1 MTVPNTHPHYHIVG
15 AGLAGLSCASLL
27 AEQGAAVTL
36 YEAAGQAGGR
46 CRSFTDPLLDRLIDN
61 GNHLMLGANLHAF
74 AYLDRIGGRQGL
86 IRIDPV
92 RLPFLDVADGRHWQ
106 VSPGMGAL
114 PLWLLDRKRRP
125 PDLGLLDMLAPLR
138 LAFASAAD
146 RVGDVLDM
154 KSPAGRALWHPLAVS
169 ILNTDPA
176 EASARLLWSVFKR
189 TLLRGAEACRPYIA
203 GEGGLSAALVTPA
216 LSHLTSRDAEVRFN
230 HRLRHLEIADGR
242 VVALGFADG
251 ARPLGAADRVVLA
264 VPPDAA
270 VSLLPNLA
278 APLES
283 RAILNL
289 HFRLPAPVPS
299 SLPGGLPL
307 VGLVGGLAEWL
318 FLRGDVLSVT
328 ISAADAW
335 MEETAETI
343 SARIW
348 AELAPHLGR
357 SGQTCPPCRVIKERR
372 ATFAA
377 TPSMESRRP
386 AAKVQGLEN
395 LWLAGDWTQTGLPAT
410 IEGAVQSGHV
420 AALAALA

>member
-1 MTVPNTHPHYHIVG
+1 MQNQPHYHIVG
-15 AGLAGLSCASLL
+15 AGLAGLASASLL

-46 CRSFTDPLLDRLIDN
+46 CRSFTDPVLDRLIDN
-61 GNHLMLGANLHAF
+61 GNHLMLGANPHAF

-92 RLPFLDVADGRHWQ
+92 RLAFLDLADGRHWQ
-106 VSPGMGAL
+106 VSPGMDAL
-114 PLWLLDRKRRP
+114 PLWLLDKERRP
-125 PDLGLLDMLAPLR
+125 PDLGLVDMLAPLR
-138 LAFASAAD
+138 LAFAGAAD

-154 KSPAGRALWHPLAVS
+154 ASPAGRALWRPLAVS

-176 EASARLLWSVFKR
+176 EGSARLLWSVFKR
-189 TLLRGAEACRPYIA
+189 TLLRGAAACRPYIA
-203 GEGGLSAALVTPA
+203 GEGGLSAALITPA
-216 LSHLTSRDAEVRFN
+216 LSYLTRHGAELRFN
-230 HRLRHLEIADGR
+230 HRLRSLEMTGGR
-242 VVALGFADG
+242 VVALGFGDG
-251 ARPLGAADRVVLA
+251 ARPLGPTDRVILA
-264 VPPDAA
+264 VTPDAA
-270 VSLLPNLA
+270 GSLLPQLS

-289 HFRLPAPVPS
+289 HFRLPAPVPPC
-299 SLPGGLPL
+299 LPGGLPL
-307 VGLVGGLAEWL
+307 LGLVGGISEWL

-328 ISAADAW
+328 ISAADPW
-335 MEETAETI
+335 MDETADRL
-343 SARIW
+343 SARLW

-357 SGQTCPPCRVIKERR
+357 PGHPCPPCRVIKERR

-377 TPSMESRRP
+377 TPAMERLRP
-386 AAKVQGLEN
+386 ATTLPGMEN

-420 AALAALA
+420 AARAALN